1 MADSDLRD
9 QSGRDDPDSTRE
21 QARPASP
28 VEYQRYG
35 PAPTDPRGHAPSWQT
50 TASWST
56 HPPQRVVTVERRA
69 TPLLPVAVVALIV
82 GLLAGM
88 LGAVAT
94 TNLLREATV
103 LPGSTTAAQGTT
115 PVTNVTVNESSA
127 VTQAAETVS
136 PAVVT
141 IRSQQG
147 GLLGGAQGSGSG
159 FIYDANG
166 WILTNKHVV
175 EGANELQVILE
186 DKRTF
191 PVESVQIDT
200 LTDLAIVKID
210 ATELPTAPL
219 GSSAQLKPG
228 QLAIAIGNPL
238 GNYENSVTTGVVSGL
253 GRQIQAGGAQGSSS
267 EQLNH
272 LIQTDAAINPGNS
285 GGPLVNSA
293 GQVIGINTAVSTEA
307 QGIGFAIPIDVAR
320 PIMEQ
325 AAAGE
330 QITRPWIGVYYEPLT
345 AAKADEL
352 GINVDAGALVGG
364 GPNDAGVVAGS
375 PAETAGLQAGDVI
388 VAVDGQ
394 RLEDGDLAQA
404 VLPHQ
409 PGDKVTLRIIR
420 GQSTKE
426 ITVTLGEYP
435 GTSG

>member
-1 MADSDLRD
+1 M
-9 QSGRDDPDSTRE
+9 
-21 QARPASP
+21 
-28 VEYQRYG
+28 
-35 PAPTDPRGHAPSWQT
+35 
-50 TASWST
+50 
-56 HPPQRVVTVERRA
+56 
-69 TPLLPVAVVALIV
+69 
-82 GLLAGM
+82 
-88 LGAVAT
+88 
-94 TNLLREATV
+94 
-103 LPGSTTAAQGTT
+103 
-115 PVTNVTVNESSA
+115 
-127 VTQAAETVS
+127 
-136 PAVVT
+136 
-141 IRSQQG
+141 
-147 GLLGGAQGSGSG
+147 
-159 FIYDANG
+159 
-166 WILTNKHVV
+166 
-175 EGANELQVILE
+175 
-186 DKRTF
+186 
-191 PVESVQIDT
+191 
-200 LTDLAIVKID
+200 
-210 ATELPTAPL
+210 
-219 GSSAQLKPG
+219 
-228 QLAIAIGNPL
+228 
-238 GNYENSVTTGVVSGL
+238 
-253 GRQIQAGGAQGSSS
+253 
-267 EQLNH
+267 
-272 LIQTDAAINPGNS
+272 
-285 GGPLVNSA
+285 NSA

-375 PAETAGLQAGDVI
+375 PAETAGLQVGDVI

>member
-1 MADSDLRD
+1 MPVTDHDDRM
-9 QSGRDDPDSTRE
+9 GRDDPDSTRE
-21 QARPASP
+21 QARPAP

-35 PAPTDPRGHAPSWQT
+35 PAPSDPRGHTPSWQGS
-50 TASWST
+50 ASWST
-56 HPPQRVVTVERRA
+56 QPPQRVVTIERRSA
-69 TPLLPVAVVALIV
+69 PLLPVAVVTLIV
-82 GLLAGM
+82 GLLSGT

-94 TNLLREATV
+94 TNLLREPTV
-103 LPGSTTAAQGTT
+103 VPGSATATEGTT
-115 PVTNVTVNESSA
+115 PVTNVTMNESSA

-147 GLLGGAQGSGSG
+147 GILGGAQGSGSG
-159 FIYDANG
+159 FIYDSNG
-166 WILTNKHVV
+166 WVLTNKHVV
-175 EGANELQVILE
+175 EGASELQVILE

-191 PVESVQIDT
+191 TVQSVQVDP

-210 ATELPTAPL
+210 ATDLPTAPL
-219 GSSAQLKPG
+219 GSSDDLKPG

-253 GRQIQAGGAQGSSS
+253 GRQIQAGSAEGSSS
-267 EQLNH
+267 EQLDH

-293 GQVIGINTAVSTEA
+293 GQVIGINTAVSTDA

-325 AAAGE
+325 AVAGE
-330 QITRPWIGVYYEPLT
+330 EITRPWIGVYYEPLT

-364 GPNDAGVVAGS
+364 GPNDTGVVPGS
-375 PAETAGLQAGDVI
+375 PAEAAGLQTGDVI
-388 VAVDGQ
+388 TAVDGEP
-394 RLEDGDLAQA
+394 LDEGDLAQS
-404 VLPHQ
+404 VLPHK
-409 PGDKVTLRIIR
+409 PGDEVTLRIAR
-420 GQSTKE
+420 GQSIEE
-426 ITVTLGEYP
+426 ITITLGEYP
-435 GTSG
+435 AANG